1 MGQEKEGLLHPY
13 RCLCG
18 LCDIGQNNECPVDI
32 HYSARRRK
40 ANCICTLCCGV
51 ILIVDINCDVDYDER
66 KVRRLLRSVRV
77 SYKSINKLS
86 TLVTL
91 AKREKTKEQD
101 NKRTKQQKN
110 KKTRNVKSGDYCVA

>member
-1 MGQEKEGLLHPY
+1 
-13 RCLCG
+13 
-18 LCDIGQNNECPVDI
+18 
-32 HYSARRRK
+32 
-40 ANCICTLCCGV
+40 
-51 ILIVDINCDVDYDER
+51 LIVDINCDVDYDER